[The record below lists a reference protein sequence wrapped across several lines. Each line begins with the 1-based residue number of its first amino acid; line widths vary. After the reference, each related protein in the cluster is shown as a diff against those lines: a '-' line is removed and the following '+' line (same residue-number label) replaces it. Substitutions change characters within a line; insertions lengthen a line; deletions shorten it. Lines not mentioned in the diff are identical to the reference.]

1 MDKKLL
7 GTALDFQQY
16 IYRKY
21 PNLVRTQIEMISDTN
36 YLVHTVS
43 ES

>member
-1 MDKKLL
+1 MAKKLL
-7 GTALDFQQY
+7 GTALDFQKY

-21 PNLVRTQIEMISDTN
+21 PNLVHTQIVIISDTN

-43 ES
+43 ER

>member
-1 MDKKLL
+1 MAKKLL
-7 GTALDFQQY
+7 GTVLDFQKY

-21 PNLVRTQIEMISDTN
+21 PNFVRTQIVIIFDTN

-43 ES
+43 ER